1 MLGSIKSSHPWQ
13 WSASGKHPAMKDF
26 FKLGHNGPLVLGFS
40 EWVKNGFQQAGSP
53 KDPSSFYSWRF
64 WARGFKKENL
74 ACGIVRDSSDSLGRP
89 YPILIMGIGPLNGWE
104 EYWDLLPLACE
115 TTWNQMEYLSTRMFK
130 GLKQLGE
137 DVQNIQPP
145 STDWEEIAGRRKNFK
160 DGEATSASPQS
171 TRSFGD
177 LESQVSKLTGGK
189 EFFIKLDQEP
199 IDPSTWISFWHFL
212 FKKKGEVIPN
222 ALFMGGTLAKAFLA
236 VFKRPLMPSD
246 FVRLWSVSSS
256 GGS

>member
-1 MLGSIKSSHPWQ
+1 VLGSIKSSQQWR

-26 FKLGHNGPLVLGFS
+26 FNLGHDGPLVLGFS
-40 EWVKNGFQQAGSP
+40 EWVKSGFQQAGSP
-53 KDPSSFYSWRF
+53 KDSSSFHSWRF
-64 WARGFKKENL
+64 WAKGFKKENL
-74 ACGIVRDSSDSLGRP
+74 VCGIVKDSSDSLGRP

-104 EYWDLLPLACE
+104 ENWDLLPLACE
-115 TTWNQMEYLSTRMFK
+115 ITWNQMEYLSTRIFK
-130 GLKQLGE
+130 GLKQME
-137 DVQNIQPP
+137 EEVQNIQPP
-145 STDWEEIAGRRKNFK
+145 SSGWEEIAGQRENFK

-171 TRSFGD
+171 TRRFRD
-177 LESQVSKLTGGK
+177 WESQISQLTKEK
-189 EFFIKLDQEP
+189 EFFIHLDQEP
-199 IDPSTWISFWHFL
+199 LDQSTGISFWHFL

>member
-1 MLGSIKSSHPWQ
+1 
-13 WSASGKHPAMKDF
+13 
-26 FKLGHNGPLVLGFS
+26 
-40 EWVKNGFQQAGSP
+40 
-53 KDPSSFYSWRF
+53 
-64 WARGFKKENL
+64 
-74 ACGIVRDSSDSLGRP
+74 
-89 YPILIMGIGPLNGWE
+89 
-104 EYWDLLPLACE
+104 
-115 TTWNQMEYLSTRMFK
+115 
-130 GLKQLGE
+130 
-137 DVQNIQPP
+137 
-145 STDWEEIAGRRKNFK
+145 

-177 LESQVSKLTGGK
+177 LGSQVSKLTGEK

-199 IDPSTWISFWHFL
+199 IDQSTWISFWHFL